1 MSDDELLVDDL
12 ERIARLAVNDHGA
25 ETIIVGGGPLAVAA
39 GVLRDRLTVRMV
51 KPIAGGDAKD
61 DLLACRNGDGWMF
74 PAAGVGAENTGHD
87 VSHVICIEGA

>member
-25 ETIIVGGGPLAVAA
+25 ETIIVGGGPLAAAA

-51 KPIAGGDAKD
+51 EPIAGGDAKD
-61 DLLACRNGDGWMF
+61 DCWLAAMAMKEC
-74 PAAGVGAENTGHD
+74 PTAGVGAENTGHD
-87 VSHVICIEGA
+87 VSHVMH